1 MFDTDQE
8 QLLFF
13 KKSGATGDIRTDG
26 VGVKINHLYES
37 QTVLKVIFLTFH
49 LDVSNSLLTD
59 THRWGCQRPPK
70 VVVVL
75 FLSF

>member
-13 KKSGATGDIRTDG
+13 KKSGATGDIRTNG
-26 VGVKINHLYES
+26 AVVKINHLYES
-37 QTVLKVIFLTFH
+37 QTVLQVIFLTFK
-49 LDVSNSLLTD
+49 LDVSNFALTD
-59 THRWGCQRPPK
+59 TRRWGFQRPPK
-70 VVVVL
+70 VVVI